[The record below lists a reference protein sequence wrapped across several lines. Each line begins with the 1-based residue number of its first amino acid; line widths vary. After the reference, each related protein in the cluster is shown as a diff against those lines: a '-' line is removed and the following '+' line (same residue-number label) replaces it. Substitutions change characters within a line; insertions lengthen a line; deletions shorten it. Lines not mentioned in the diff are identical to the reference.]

1 MIGQWLLTLVADLIF
16 QSAASLRRS
25 YYDEITGY
33 MERSGLVG
41 RTDTRHTS
49 GR

>member
-25 YYDEITGY
+25 YCDEINGY
-33 MERSGLVG
+33 MR
-41 RTDTRHTS
+41 RTGIRTS